1 MGYDAL
7 FRRGGPNYS
16 CAGRGIE
23 RRVGGD
29 KGCGRGGRVTMADM
43 TQSRTIMADPAWRPS
58 PRAKVLWTIQA
69 ALGWTIPFVA
79 LIVWV
84 AFDGDR
90 RSAQLVV
97 FVVAVMLALVS
108 IGVVPVWRYA
118 VHRWEVTDEAVY
130 TRVGWLTVESRVAP
144 ISRVQ
149 TVDTERG
156 PLERLLG
163 LATVTVTTASSA
175 GAVQISA
182 LDLPVA
188 EQTVTRLTE
197 IAALH
202 RGDAT

>member
-1 MGYDAL
+1 MSQ
-7 FRRGGPNYS
+7 P
-16 CAGRGIE
+16 
-23 RRVGGD
+23 
-29 KGCGRGGRVTMADM
+29 
-43 TQSRTIMADPAWRPS
+43 RTILADPAWRPS
-58 PRAKVLWTIQA
+58 PKAKRLWSLQAIVFWLIPVAAVLIW
-69 ALGWTIPFVA
+69 ALLDAGHRGWQGVA
-79 LIVWV
+79 LMVVLVLGI
-84 AFDGDR
+84 F
-90 RSAQLVV
+90 SAT
-97 FVVAVMLALVS
+97 
-108 IGVVPVWRYA
+108 VVPWWRYA

-130 TRVGWLTVESRVAP
+130 TRVGWLTQESRVAP

-175 GAVQISA
+175 GAVRIEA
-182 LDLPVA
+182 LDLPMA

>member
-1 MGYDAL
+1 MSQ
-7 FRRGGPNYS
+7 P
-16 CAGRGIE
+16 
-23 RRVGGD
+23 
-29 KGCGRGGRVTMADM
+29 
-43 TQSRTIMADPAWRPS
+43 RTIMADPAWRPS
-58 PRAKVLWTIQA
+58 TKAKLLWTIQA
-69 ALGWTIPFVA
+69 AVGWVIPAVA
-79 LIVWV
+79 LILWV
-84 AFDGDR
+84 VVDAEHRG
-90 RSAQLVV
+90 AQLVV
-97 FVVAVMLALVS
+97 FAGALVLAAVS
-108 IGVVPVWRYA
+108 IGVVPLWRFA

-156 PLERLLG
+156 PLERFLG

-175 GAVQISA
+175 GAVRISA

>member
-1 MGYDAL
+1 MSQ
-7 FRRGGPNYS
+7 P
-16 CAGRGIE
+16 
-23 RRVGGD
+23 
-29 KGCGRGGRVTMADM
+29 
-43 TQSRTIMADPAWRPS
+43 RTIMADPAWRPS
-58 PRAKVLWTIQA
+58 TKAKLLWTIQA
-69 ALGWTIPFVA
+69 AMGWLIPVVA
-79 LIVWV
+79 LIVWTLV
-84 AFDGDR
+84 DAKHRG
-90 RSAQLVV
+90 AQLLV
-97 FVVAVMLALVS
+97 FAVAISLAAVS
-108 IGVVPVWRYA
+108 IGVMPLWRYA
-118 VHRWEVTDEAVY
+118 VHRWEVTDDAVY

-175 GAVQISA
+175 GAVRISE

>member
-1 MGYDAL
+1 MSGMSQ
-7 FRRGGPNYS
+7 P
-16 CAGRGIE
+16 
-23 RRVGGD
+23 
-29 KGCGRGGRVTMADM
+29 
-43 TQSRTIMADPAWRPS
+43 RTIMADPAWRPS
-58 PRAKVLWTIQA
+58 PKAKLLWTVQA
-69 ALGWTIPFVA
+69 VLAWIIPLAA

-84 AFDGDR
+84 VVDSGHRA
-90 RSAQLVV
+90 AQLIV
-97 FVVAVMLALVS
+97 FAFLAVLAVFS
-108 IGVVPVWRYA
+108 IGVVPLWRYA

-130 TRVGWLTVESRVAP
+130 TRIGWLTQESRVAP

-182 LDLPVA
+182 LDLLVA

>member
-1 MGYDAL
+1 MS
-7 FRRGGPNYS
+7 PPH
-16 CAGRGIE
+16 
-23 RRVGGD
+23 
-29 KGCGRGGRVTMADM
+29 
-43 TQSRTIMADPAWRPS
+43 TIMADPAWRPS
-58 PRAKVLWTIQA
+58 TKAKLLWTIQA
-69 ALGWTIPFVA
+69 ALGWVIPVVA
-79 LIVWV
+79 LTVWV
-84 AFDGDR
+84 VADSGHR
-90 RSAQLVV
+90 GAQLVV
-97 FVVAVMLALVS
+97 FAVGLVLAAAS
-108 IGVVPVWRYA
+108 IGVMPLWRYA

-130 TRVGWLTVESRVAP
+130 TRIGWLTVESRVAP

-156 PLERLLG
+156 PLERILG

-175 GAVQISA
+175 GAVRISA

>member
-1 MGYDAL
+1 MSQ
-7 FRRGGPNYS
+7 P
-16 CAGRGIE
+16 
-23 RRVGGD
+23 
-29 KGCGRGGRVTMADM
+29 
-43 TQSRTIMADPAWRPS
+43 RTIMADPAWRPS
-58 PRAKVLWTIQA
+58 PRAKLLWTLQA
-69 ALGWTIPFVA
+69 AMAWIVPMVA
-79 LIVWV
+79 LIIWALVDSGHR
-84 AFDGDR
+84 A
-90 RSAQLVV
+90 AQLAV
-97 FVVAVMLALVS
+97 FAVAAVLALFS
-108 IGVVPVWRYA
+108 IAVVPLWRYA

-130 TRVGWLTVESRVAP
+130 TRVGWLTQESRVAP

-188 EQTVTRLTE
+188 EQTVTRLAE